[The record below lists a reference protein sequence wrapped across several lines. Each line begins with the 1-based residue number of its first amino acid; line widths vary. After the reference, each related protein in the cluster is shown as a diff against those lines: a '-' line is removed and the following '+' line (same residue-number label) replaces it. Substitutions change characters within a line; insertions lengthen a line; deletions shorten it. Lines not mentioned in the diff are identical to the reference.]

1 MIRDNHYRASPWQ
14 RYLGRGNNI
23 MKKTMLAA
31 VLVGPNKLEIR
42 DVPVPVPG
50 PEDVLI
56 QVESCALCGTDV
68 SLMAKPMP
76 GQPPYG
82 EFIIGHEYAGTV
94 VALGDTVDE
103 FKVGDRVAVEAHLGC
118 RRCANCRVGNYT
130 ACLNYG
136 NTKKGHRANG
146 FTTNGGQA
154 QYVVNH
160 INTVYK
166 IADSVSFD
174 EASVITNV
182 GCVLYGY
189 ETLGGYV
196 AGDTIAVIGPGP
208 LGLIAAE
215 VGRALLARKI
225 ILTGSRESRL
235 KTAREMNFGRV
246 VNVQNEDPYQVI
258 MEETGGKG
266 ADIIIESS
274 GSEDGFN
281 LAVKATKRMGQILL
295 LGFSHHPIQAELE
308 PVVMDNKSILS
319 VRGEG
324 WANVGRAVTL
334 LEKNAVNLK
343 PIITHTFPMKKIDEA
358 FKTFVERIDGAVK
371 VISKPNQLD

>member
-1 MIRDNHYRASPWQ
+1 MD
-14 RYLGRGNNI
+14 
-23 MKKTMLAA
+23 TMLAV
-31 VLVGPNKLEIR
+31 VLAAPDTLEVKEMPI
-42 DVPVPVPG
+42 PAPG
-50 PEDVLI
+50 PDDVLI
-56 QVESCALCGTDV
+56 KVESCALCGTDV
-68 SLMAKPMP
+68 GLIHKPMP

-94 VALGDTVDE
+94 AALGENVDE

-118 RRCANCRVGNYT
+118 LRCENCRVGNYT

-146 FTTNGGQA
+146 FTTNGGNA

-166 IADSVSFD
+166 IPDSVSFD

-182 GCVLYGY
+182 GCVLYGF

-196 AGDTIAVIGPGP
+196 VGDTIAVIGPGP
-208 LGLIAAE
+208 LGLISAE
-215 VGRALLARKI
+215 VARALQARKV
-225 ILTGSRESRL
+225 ILTGSRPSRL
-235 KTAREMNFGRV
+235 VTAEKMRIDRI
-246 VNVQNEDPYQVI
+246 VNVQEENAYDVI
-258 MEETGGKG
+258 MRETHGKG
-266 ADIIIESS
+266 ADIIIETS

-281 LAVKATKRMGQILL
+281 LAVKATKRMGKVLL
-295 LGFSHHPIQAELE
+295 LGFSHHPIKAELE
-308 PVVMDNKSILS
+308 PVVMDNKSLLS

-324 WANVGRAVTL
+324 WGNVGRAAAL
-334 LEKNAVNLK
+334 FERQAIDLK
-343 PIITHTFPMKKIDEA
+343 PMITHTFPIRHINEA
-358 FKTFVERIDGAVK
+358 FRTFVDRIDGAVK

>member
-1 MIRDNHYRASPWQ
+1 ME
-14 RYLGRGNNI
+14 
-23 MKKTMLAA
+23 KMLAA
-31 VLVGPNKLEIR
+31 VLVGPDKLEVR
-42 DVPVPVPG
+42 EMPVPVPG

-56 QVESCALCGTDV
+56 KVESCALCGTDV
-68 SLMAKPMP
+68 GLMHKPMP

-94 VALGDTVDE
+94 VGLGSTVDE
-103 FKVGDRVAVEAHLGC
+103 FKIGDRVAVEAHLGC
-118 RRCANCRVGNYT
+118 MRCENCRVGNYT

-166 IADSVSFD
+166 IPDSVSFD

-182 GCVLYGY
+182 GCVLYGF
-189 ETLGGYV
+189 ETLGGFV
-196 AGDTIAVIGPGP
+196 VGETIVVIGPGP
-208 LGLIAAE
+208 LGLISAE
-215 VGRALLARKI
+215 VARALQARKV

-235 KTAREMNFGRV
+235 KTAQAMHIDRV
-246 VNVQNEDPYQVI
+246 VNLQKEDPYKVI
-258 MEETGGKG
+258 MEETNGKG
-266 ADIIIESS
+266 ADVIIETS

-281 LAVKATKRMGQILL
+281 LAVKATKRMGKILL
-295 LGFSHHPIQAELE
+295 LGFSHEPIRAELE
-308 PVVMDNKSILS
+308 PVVMDNKALLS

-324 WANVGRAVTL
+324 WANVGRAATL
-334 LEKNAVNLK
+334 FERKAIDLK
-343 PIITHTFPMKKIDEA
+343 PMITHTFPLRKIEEA
-358 FKTFVERIDGAVK
+358 FKTFNERIDGAVK
-371 VISKPNQLD
+371 VISKPNQID

>member
-1 MIRDNHYRASPWQ
+1 
-14 RYLGRGNNI
+14 
-23 MKKTMLAA
+23 MKTTGTMLAA
-31 VLVGPNKLEIR
+31 VLTAPNKLEVREMPI
-42 DVPVPVPG
+42 PIPG
-50 PEDVLI
+50 PGDVLI

-82 EFIIGHEYAGTV
+82 KFIIGHEYAGVV
-94 VALGDTVDE
+94 VALGETVDE

-118 RRCANCRVGNYT
+118 MRCENCRVGNYT

-136 NTKKGHRANG
+136 NPAKGHRANG
-146 FTTNGGQA
+146 FTTNGGAA

-160 INTVYK
+160 INTVHK
-166 IADSVSFD
+166 IPDSVSFD
-174 EASVITNV
+174 EASLITNV

-196 AGDTIAVIGPGP
+196 VGDTIAVVGPGP

-215 VGRALLARKI
+215 VGRALQAKKI

-235 KTAREMNFGRV
+235 KTARQLHLDRV
-246 VNVQNEDPYQVI
+246 VNVQDEDPYQVI

-266 ADIIIESS
+266 ADVIIESS

-281 LAVKATKRMGQILL
+281 LAVKATKRMGKVLL
-295 LGFSHHPIQAELE
+295 LGFSHHPIKAELE

-324 WANVGRAVTL
+324 WSNVGRAMTL
-334 LEKNAVNLK
+334 LERKAIDLK
-343 PIITHTFPMKKIDEA
+343 PLITHSFPLGKIETA
-358 FKTFVERIDGAVK
+358 FKTFIERIDGAVK
-371 VISKPNQLD
+371 VIAKPNQID